1 MSLND
6 KVREKIRNY
15 LGITEPHGLSIN
27 IEQLLDFEA
36 ETFKNKLWMRGEG
49 NELEEFYSSVDA
61 LRSDSHFWG
70 AKPSKGAK
78 IRKIHTGLPSLIVEK
93 LTDVCTDDLLGIKLS
108 KKQEEWDDIADEN
121 NFNELISEAV
131 SDVLSLGDGAFKFSY
146 DKNLSDLPI
155 IEFFPADRVDFEYN
169 RSRLQAVVFK
179 TEKTFKK
186 KKYTLKERYTKKDIT
201 YTLEDADG
209 KQVDMTSFEGL
220 AELKPIE
227 NKAEFLPAVPVM
239 FYRSKKY
246 KGRGKSVF
254 SGKYDDFD
262 SFDEAVSQLMLAVR
276 KGQIRTYIP
285 EVFIERD
292 PDTGTIQNFNDFDT
306 EFIAL
311 ESDMS
316 EGAENKISTTQGEI
330 QHEALTAAY
339 CTTLDLCLQGIIS
352 PSTLGIDVKKLDNAE
367 AQREKEKTTLYTRNK
382 VIGTL
387 QKVIED
393 VVITALKFNAN
404 LTGKLLEDNIEVTVS
419 FGGYANPSFE
429 AQVETVGKARQ
440 YEIMS
445 TEASVDELY
454 GDDKDEKWKAE
465 EVRRIKAEKGI
476 IEMPEPAVNNDK
488 PAVIGFIGNDE

>member
-36 ETFKNKLWMRGEG
+36 ETFKNRLWMRGEG
-49 NELEEFYSSVDA
+49 NELEEFYKSVDS
-61 LRSDSHFWG
+61 LRGNKHFWG
-70 AKPSKGAK
+70 AQPSKGAK

-93 LTDVCTDDLLGIKLS
+93 LTDVCTDDLLGVELTAM
-108 KKQEEWDDIADEN
+108 QEEWDDIAKEN
-121 NFNELISEAV
+121 SFNELISECV

-169 RSRLQAVVFK
+169 RGRLQAVVFK

-209 KQVDMTSFEGL
+209 KEVDMQSFDEL
-220 AELKPIE
+220 ASLKPIT

-239 FYRSKKY
+239 FYKSKKY
-246 KGRGKSVF
+246 KGRGKSIF
-254 SGKYDDFD
+254 STKYDDFD
-262 SFDEAVSQLMLAVR
+262 AFDETVSQLMLAVR

-285 EVFIERD
+285 EVFIDRD
-292 PDTGTIQNFNDFDT
+292 AETGVIYNFNDFDT
-306 EFIAL
+306 DFIAL
-311 ESDMS
+311 ETNMS

-330 QHEALTAAY
+330 QHEALLAAY

-382 VIGTL
+382 VIGIL
-387 QKVIED
+387 QETIEA

-404 LTGKLLEDNIEVTVS
+404 LSGNTIEENIKVTVS

-429 AQVETVGKARQ
+429 AQVETIGKAAQ
-440 YEIMS
+440 YSIMS
-445 TEASVDELY
+445 TEAAVDELY
-454 GDDKDEKWKAE
+454 GDDKEDEWKQK

-476 IEMPEPAVNNDK
+476 VELAEPAVNSDNPSFVGD
-488 PAVIGFIGNDE
+488 DE